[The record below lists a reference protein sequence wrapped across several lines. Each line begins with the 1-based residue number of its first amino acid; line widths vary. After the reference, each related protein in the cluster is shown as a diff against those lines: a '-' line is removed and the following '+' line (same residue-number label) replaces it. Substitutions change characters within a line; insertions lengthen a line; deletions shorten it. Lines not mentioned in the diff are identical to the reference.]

1 MKKLLAILLAA
12 IMLLS
17 LAACTSNDDNPS
29 GSENNPGTS
38 QSDNQGG
45 ENSDGGEENNGGEES
60 GTKTFSWPTAD
71 YIKDYM
77 KYNGSGTI
85 VMVTNESALSDYP
98 YTIIHINGA
107 TLADI
112 EAYISTLKA
121 NGFEYHPTAMEII
134 ENAGEPAFEFGGYDS
149 SFSWQGQLEGT
160 GYIGLKIRESATSG
174 SELVGSEVVE
184 FTYNLRMYITT
195 EIAEQG
201 KVFVY

>member
-1 MKKLLAILLAA
+1 
-12 IMLLS
+12 
-17 LAACTSNDDNPS
+17 
-29 GSENNPGTS
+29 
-38 QSDNQGG
+38 
-45 ENSDGGEENNGGEES
+45 
-60 GTKTFSWPTAD
+60 
-71 YIKDYM
+71 M

-98 YTIIHINGA
+98 YTIIHINDA

-134 ENAGEPAFEFGGYDS
+134 ENAGEPAYEFGGYDS

>member
-1 MKKLLAILLAA
+1 MKKILALVLAA
-12 IMLLS
+12 MMIFS
-17 LAACTSNDDNPS
+17 LVACGDNNTTDP
-29 GSENNPGTS
+29 NKDNPGTS
-38 QSDNQGG
+38 QSGNQGG
-45 ENSDGGEENNGGEES
+45 TENQGGEENNA
-60 GTKTFSWPTAD
+60 KTYSWPTKD

-174 SELVGSEVVE
+174 SELVGSEVVK